1 MKRKG
6 KIIVIFVEGDTD
18 YEFYNSLINYYR
30 DNSKSEILS
39 SKIFNLKG
47 IGRFESKVASKIKY
61 EILPKYEFE
70 NISVVCCYDTDVFDL
85 GKKPPTNWNIVRKQL
100 KSLGIND
107 FTEVKAVKMIED
119 WFLYDINGLCKF
131 LKIKVPKKL
140 KGKDGYE
147 KMKKLFKAGNKIYQK
162 GSNSHRFVSHLNIS
176 TIRNSVSSQ
185 LKKLEKKISFKP

>member
-1 MKRKG
+1 LKKKG

-18 YEFYNSLINYYR
+18 YEFYNALINYYR
-30 DNSKSEILS
+30 DNSKSEILT

-61 EILPKYEFE
+61 EILPKYEPE
-70 NISVVCCYDTDVFDL
+70 DISVVCCYDTDVFDL

-107 FTEVKAVKMIED
+107 FTEIKAVKMIED
-119 WFLYDINGLCKF
+119 WFLYDINGLCNF

-140 KGKDGYE
+140 KGKDAYE
-147 KMKKLFKAGNKIYQK
+147 KMKKLFKVGNKIYQK
-162 GSNSHRFVSHLNIS
+162 GSNSHRFVSNLNIS